1 MSQATAENVQVQ
13 SIRTNSLLLRLTAI
27 VGSHTT
33 VDLFAAIVGP
43 LIGVLQ
49 VRCELTPQQT
59 AWLLGV
65 GSLTSGLSQPISAWL
80 SDRFDSRLFGA
91 AGLVLAATCLSCIGL
106 ANDFYSLMALFICGM
121 IGVGIFHP
129 VGASTMGQL
138 ADQLGG
144 HKRSIGISVFFV
156 AGMAGG
162 VSGSLI
168 ARQVATAGDTGF
180 SLLRLA
186 IVPGLFVA
194 AILFFAI
201 RRVPHRHHEHHL
213 MRFQDAEIVLRWFTI
228 CLLFFGNALR
238 FTVNMALVY
247 LLVRWAES
255 MVGVQHPLFT
265 ADQVAA
271 HGGKIA
277 GTLAALLVLGMA
289 VGGLT
294 AGTLVRQGR
303 EKWPLVALP
312 IIFAPIVALF
322 GGASLLQGYA
332 LAVLAGIGFAS
343 MIPVTLSLAQR
354 LLPHRTSLASG
365 IMLGGAWTIAALGPR
380 LAQYCLGTL
389 DLGLPGTFQLTA
401 VLLAISGVVC
411 LPLNSDL
418 LRRTA
423 GDPSSSA

>member
-1 MSQATAENVQVQ
+1 MSQATAENVQAQ
-13 SIRTNSLLLRLTAI
+13 TTRTNGLLVRLATI

-33 VDLFAAIVGP
+33 VDLFAAIVPP
-43 LIGVLQ
+43 LYGVLQ
-49 VRCELTPQQT
+49 VRCELTPQQA

-65 GSLTSGLSQPISAWL
+65 GSLSSGLSQPISAWL

-91 AGLVLAATCLSCIGL
+91 AGLALAAVCLSCIGL
-106 ANDFYSLMALFICGM
+106 ANDFRSLLALFVCGM

-138 ADQLGG
+138 ADQLRGR
-144 HKRSIGISVFFV
+144 KRSIGISVFFV

-162 VSGSLI
+162 ITGSLI
-168 ARQVATAGDTGF
+168 ARQVATAGDSGF
-180 SLLRLA
+180 SLLRFA
-186 IVPGLFVA
+186 GIPGLIVA
-194 AILFFAI
+194 AVLFVAI
-201 RRVPHRHHEHHL
+201 RRVPHRHHEHHS
-213 MRFQDAEIVLRWFTI
+213 MRFQDAEIARRWLTI
-228 CLLFFGNALR
+228 GLLFLGNALR

-255 MVGVQHPLFT
+255 MVAAQHPLYI
-265 ADQVAA
+265 ADEVAA
-271 HGGKIA
+271 QGGKIA
-277 GTLAALLVLGMA
+277 GSLAALLVLGMA

-294 AGTLVRQGR
+294 AGTLIRQGR
-303 EKWPLVALP
+303 EKWPLVAMP

-365 IMLGGAWTIAALGPR
+365 LMLGGAWTIAVVGPR
-380 LAQYCLGTL
+380 LAEYCLGTL
-389 DLGLPGTFQLTA
+389 HLGLPRTFQLTA

-411 LPLNSDL
+411 LPLNSAL

-423 GDPSSSA
+423 ADPTSPA

>member
-1 MSQATAENVQVQ
+1 
-13 SIRTNSLLLRLTAI
+13 
-27 VGSHTT
+27 
-33 VDLFAAIVGP
+33 
-43 LIGVLQ
+43 
-49 VRCELTPQQT
+49 
-59 AWLLGV
+59 
-65 GSLTSGLSQPISAWL
+65 LSQPISAWL

-91 AGLVLAATCLSCIGL
+91 AGLALAAVCLSCIGL
-106 ANDFYSLMALFICGM
+106 ANDFRSLLALFVCGM

-129 VGASTMGQL
+129 IGASTMGQL
-138 ADQLGG
+138 ADQLRGR
-144 HKRSIGISVFFV
+144 KRSIGISVFFV

-162 VSGSLI
+162 ITGSLI

-180 SLLRLA
+180 GLLRLA

-213 MRFQDAEIVLRWFTI
+213 MRFDDGEIVLRWFTI
-228 CLLFFGNALR
+228 ALLFFGNALR

-255 MVGVQHPLFT
+255 MVAAQHPLYI

-277 GTLAALLVLGMA
+277 GSLAALLVLGMA

-294 AGTLVRQGR
+294 AGTLIRQGR
-303 EKWPLVALP
+303 EKWPLVMLP

-365 IMLGGAWTIAALGPR
+365 LMLGGAWTVAAVGPR
-380 LAQYCLGTL
+380 LAEYCLGTL
-389 DLGLPGTFQLTA
+389 DLGLPRTFQLTA

-423 GDPSSSA
+423 ADPSSPA